1 MARVVLTGLTH
12 RYPSTVTTTIDNLT
26 LDIPN
31 GELLVILGGTG
42 SGKTTLLRLING
54 LETATA
60 GTITFDGED
69 VTKLPAPQRHVVMAF
84 ENYALYPHMTV
95 AENMTFALLLYG
107 ETQEGAMERVRA
119 VASRMG
125 LADLLDATPDEL
137 TGTQR
142 HTVAMARA
150 AVRRPAVFLLDE
162 PLTKLPAET
171 REETTAALADLQRSI
186 GITSIV
192 ATRDTQLALGIADR
206 IAVLENGRI
215 TRLGTP
221 DELRDSL

>member
-12 RYPSTVTTTIDNLT
+12 RYPSTVTTTIDDLNL
-26 LDIPN
+26 DVPN

-42 SGKTTLLRLING
+42 SGKTTLLRLISG
-54 LETATA
+54 METPTA
-60 GTITFDGED
+60 GTIAFDGED
-69 VTKLPAPQRHVVMAF
+69 VTKLSAPQRHVVMAF

-95 AENMTFALLLYG
+95 AENMAFALLLYG
-107 ETQEGAMERVRA
+107 ETHEGAMGRVRA

-125 LADLLDATPDEL
+125 LQDLLDATPDEL

-162 PLTKLPAET
+162 PMGRLPHDT
-171 REETTAALADLQRSI
+171 REETTAALADLQRTI
-186 GITSIV
+186 GITAIV
-192 ATRDTQLALGIADR
+192 ATRDTQLALDIADR

-221 DELRDSL
+221 DELRDFL

>member
-12 RYPSTVTTTIDNLT
+12 RYPSTVTTTIDNLS
-26 LDIPN
+26 LDVPD
-31 GELLVILGGTG
+31 GELLVVLGGTG

-54 LETATA
+54 METPTA

-69 VTKLPAPQRHVVMAF
+69 VTKLPAHQRHVVMAF

-95 AENMTFALLLYG
+95 AENMAFALLLYG
-107 ETQEGAMERVRA
+107 ETQEGARERVHA
-119 VASRMG
+119 VAKRMG
-125 LADLLDATPDEL
+125 LEDLLDATPDEL

-142 HTVAMARA
+142 HTVSMARA

-162 PLTKLPAET
+162 PLNRLPEDT
-171 REETTAALADLQRSI
+171 REETTAALADLQRTI

-192 ATRDTQLALGIADR
+192 ATRDVPLALGIADR
-206 IAVLENGRI
+206 IAVLERGRI

-221 DELRDSL
+221 DELRDSQ